1 MKFNDTNLY
10 TLRLIL
16 PFDIDLMHQYNV
28 GVQVKTV
35 YEVKEI
41 DNDFFEGE

>member
-1 MKFNDTNLY
+1 
-10 TLRLIL
+10 
-16 PFDIDLMHQYNV
+16 MHQYSV
-28 GVQVKTV
+28 GVQVKMI